1 MPRHMYSFH
10 PDIQST
16 KYAMC
21 IYATYNEQDL
31 AIHIETNHQQ
41 MKILSST
48 AVVVQIL
55 NSKL

>member
-1 MPRHMYSFH
+1 MYSFH
-10 PDIQST
+10 LDIQST
-16 KYAMC
+16 KCAMC